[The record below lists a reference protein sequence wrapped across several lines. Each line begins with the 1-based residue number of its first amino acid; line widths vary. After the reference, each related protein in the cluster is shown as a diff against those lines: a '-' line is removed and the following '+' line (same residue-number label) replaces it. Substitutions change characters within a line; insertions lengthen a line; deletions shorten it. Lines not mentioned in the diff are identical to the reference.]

1 MLCRS
6 LPLSSDPAALY
17 ARLSRSG
24 GPWAVLD
31 SGWDPGGAGVG
42 PLSRFC
48 ICAVDPFALLT
59 ARGDRAVLTWK
70 DGRCERG
77 STLSLLRDVLERFQ
91 LPDSKWATPFPA
103 GAMGY
108 FGYELGSLMDPAI
121 GAPSRSDEEAGLPDL
136 WLGLF
141 DSAVTIDQERKRVLL
156 TATGRPHTGERA
168 RQRAESRIR
177 ELAAAVEFAA
187 ADPLRGPCS
196 GTAGIRCRKRLR
208 VQFHS
213 RRVRPNR
220 RPDQGVHR
228 RRRHLPGQSLPAFP
242 DALRG
247 GPLPAVPRTAPRG
260 AGSLLR
266 LPGGW
271 RLRRG
276 QHVPGTLPAPGPGNP
291 PGRNPSHQG
300 HPAAAGKPSRR
311 DRLLARELVQ
321 SGKDRAEHV
330 MIVDLERNDL
340 GRVARVGTVQVRE
353 LSLLE
358 TFPTLFHLTST
369 VEGILAPGR
378 DRVDLPQG
386 DVSRRVHH
394 RGSQDPG
401 HAGDR
406 RAGNGPAGNLHRI
419 ARVPELH
426 RRDGSERGHSHHRR
440 PGWTG
445 GVFTWAPAS
454 SPTATRKRNTR
465 KRWSRAGRCGKRW
478 RLPKPCTRRRFAD
491 PRRGC
496 WQIRFSNRIAG
507 PSARE
512 LQAWA

>member
-31 SGWDPGGAGVG
+31 SGWDPGGAGGG
-42 PLSRFC
+42 PLSRYC

-91 LPDSKWATPFPA
+91 LPDSKWPTPFPA

-187 ADPLRGPCS
+187 ADPMRGPVPAPPAS
-196 GTAGIRCRKRLR
+196 AAGNGCESNFTPAGFARTVDRIKEFIAAGDIYQANLSQRFRTRYEGDPFRLFLGLR
-208 VQFHS
+208 QEAPAPFSAFLEGGDFAVVSMSPERFLHLDPET
-213 RRVRPNR
+213 RRVETRPIKGTR
-220 RPDQGVHR
+220 
-228 RRRHLPGQSLPAFP
+228 
-242 DALRG
+242 
-247 GPLPAVPRTAPRG
+247 PRG
-260 AGSLLR
+260 
-266 LPGGW
+266 
-271 RLRRG
+271 
-276 QHVPGTLPAPGPGNP
+276 QTVTE
-291 PGRNPSHQG
+291 
-300 HPAAAGKPSRR
+300 

-378 DRVDLPQG
+378 DRVDLLKATFPGGSITGAPKIRAMQVI
-386 DVSRRVHH
+386 DELETVRRGIYT
-394 RGSQDPG
+394 GSLGYLSFTGGMDLNV
-401 HAGDR
+401 AIR
-406 RAGNGPAGNLHRI
+406 TI
-419 ARVPELH
+419 VV
-426 RRDGSERGHSHHRR
+426 RDGRAEFHVGAGIVADSDPEEEYRETLVKGRSLREALEAAETLH
-440 PGWTG
+440 P
-445 GVFTWAPAS
+445 AP
-454 SPTATRKRNTR
+454 
-465 KRWSRAGRCGKRW
+465 
-478 RLPKPCTRRRFAD
+478 RRRSAARLLAD
-491 PRRGC
+491 P
-496 WQIRFSNRIAG
+496 IF
-507 PSARE
+507 
-512 LQAWA
+512 